1 MTTAEKKKEYNR
13 TAYLKRKQQQNED
26 MDKYNKTLKEYGV
39 ALYPQTIE
47 YLENQIPNPYQTRD
61 KDRTYEEYLRL
72 NETIIK
78 SYENELEKYDKN
90 LMFNIINII
99 KNKIKYY
106 KDYNDYDKRRKI
118 ITGMLME
125 LKHNGNLINPNMD
138 DIKKYLNY
146 MY

>member
-47 YLENQIPNPYQTRD
+47 YLGNQIPNPYQT
-61 KDRTYEEYLRL
+61 KDLNRTYEEYLRL
-72 NETIIK
+72 NENIIK
-78 SYENELEKYDKN
+78 SYEKELSQYDKN
-90 LMFNIINII
+90 LIFNIINII
-99 KNKIKYY
+99 KQKIKYY
-106 KDYNDYDKRRKI
+106 KGFYDYDKRRKI

-125 LKHNGNLINPNMD
+125 LKHNGNLINPNMEE
-138 DIKKYLNY
+138 IEKYFNY
-146 MY
+146 

>member
-26 MDKYNKTLKEYGV
+26 MNKYDETLKQFGN
-39 ALYPQTIE
+39 ALYPQTID
-47 YLENQIPNPYQTRD
+47 YLSNQIPTPYQTRD

-78 SYENELEKYDKN
+78 SYEKELSQYDNN
-90 LMFNIINII
+90 LIFNIINII
-99 KNKIKYY
+99 KQKIKYY

-125 LKHNGNLINPNMD
+125 LKHNGNLINPNMKE
-138 DIKKYLNY
+138 IEKYLNY
-146 MY
+146 